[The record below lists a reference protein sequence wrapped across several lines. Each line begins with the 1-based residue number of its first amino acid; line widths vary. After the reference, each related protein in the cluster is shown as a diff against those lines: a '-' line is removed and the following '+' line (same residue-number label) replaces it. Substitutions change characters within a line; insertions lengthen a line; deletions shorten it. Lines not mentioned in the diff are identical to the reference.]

1 MRSLPGGMKESTT
14 LREGS
19 IVPDFELPDDVNVP
33 FRLSERLSSGPLV
46 IIFFPS
52 VWGMMCAVEMSTFRD
67 MIIQFDEAGAR
78 LCACDTNSVMPN
90 AAWRELMRIPFPILS
105 DFDGAVAAKFGILC
119 GEEGYMKGRSNRAI
133 FIIDP
138 EMRAR
143 YVWVADDPSYE
154 PNYDEVLKVATSVA
168 SERRS

>member
-1 MRSLPGGMKESTT
+1 MTTVFGGRRESST

-19 IVPDFELPDDVNVP
+19 IVPDFEIPDDMNRP
-33 FRLSERLSSGPLV
+33 FRLSEVVSSNPLV

-67 MIIQFDEAGAR
+67 MQERFDEAKVR
-78 LCACDTNSVMPN
+78 LCACDTNSVISN
-90 AAWRELMRIPFPILS
+90 SAWKEHMRIPFPMLS

-119 GEEGYMKGRSNRAI
+119 GEEGYMAGRSNRAI
-133 FIIDP
+133 FIVDR

-143 YVWVADDPSYE
+143 YIWVADDPSYE
-154 PNYDEVLKVATSVA
+154 PDYDDVLRVAAQVA
-168 SERRS
+168 SD

>member
-1 MRSLPGGMKESTT
+1 MKESTT

-19 IVPDFELPDDVNVP
+19 TVPDFELPDDINAP
-33 FRLSERLSSGPLV
+33 FRLSQNVRSGPMV
-46 IIFFPS
+46 MIFIVS

-67 MIIQFDEAGAR
+67 MKPSFDEAGVQ
-78 LCACDTNSVMPN
+78 LCACDTNSVMSN
-90 AAWRELMRIPFPILS
+90 AAWKEQMRVPFPMLS
-105 DFDGAVAAKFGILC
+105 DFDGAVSAKFGILC
-119 GEEGYMKGRSNRAI
+119 GEEGYMRGRSNRAI
-133 FIIDP
+133 FIIDG

-154 PNYDEVLKVATSVA
+154 PDYDEVLSISAKVA

>member
-1 MRSLPGGMKESTT
+1 MKESAT

-19 IVPDFELPDDVNVP
+19 TVPDFELPDDMNVP
-33 FRLSERLSSGPLV
+33 FRLSERVRSYPLV

-67 MIIQFDEAGAR
+67 MISKFDEAGVR
-78 LCACDTNSVMPN
+78 LCACDTNSVMSN
-90 AAWRELMRIPFPILS
+90 AAWKEHMRIPFPVPS
-105 DFDGAVAAKFGILC
+105 DFDGAVAARFGILC
-119 GEEGYMKGRSNRAI
+119 GDEGYLKGRSNRAI
-133 FIIDP
+133 FVIDWTLK
-138 EMRAR
+138 AR

-154 PNYDEVLKVATSVA
+154 PDYDEVFTVAAKVA

>member
-1 MRSLPGGMKESTT
+1 MKESTT

-19 IVPDFELPDDVNVP
+19 NVPDFEIPDDVNVP
-33 FRLSERLSSGPLV
+33 FRLSEKVRSGPMV
-46 IIFFPS
+46 IIFFVS

-67 MIIQFDEAGAR
+67 MMPSFDEGGVH
-78 LCACDTNSVMPN
+78 LCACDTNSVMSN
-90 AAWRELMRIPFPILS
+90 AAWKEQMRVPFPMLS

-119 GEEGYMKGRSNRAI
+119 GEEGYLKGRSNRAI
-133 FIIDP
+133 FIIDSG
-138 EMRAR
+138 MRAR

-154 PNYDEVLKVATSVA
+154 PDYDEVLKVAVEVA

>member
-1 MRSLPGGMKESTT
+1 MKESTT

-19 IVPDFELPDDVNVP
+19 VVPDFELPDDVNVP
-33 FRLSERLSSGPLV
+33 FRLSGRLSPGPLV

-67 MIIQFDEAGAR
+67 MMPRFEEAGVQV
-78 LCACDTNSVMPN
+78 CACDTNSVMSN
-90 AAWRELMRIPFPILS
+90 AAWKEHMRVPFPMLS
-105 DFDGAVAAKFGILC
+105 DFDGAVAAKYGILC
-119 GEEGYMKGRSNRAI
+119 GDEGYLKGRSNRAI
-133 FIIDP
+133 FVIDK

-154 PNYDEVLKVATSVA
+154 PDYDEVLSISAEVA
-168 SERRS
+168 SESRSKAH